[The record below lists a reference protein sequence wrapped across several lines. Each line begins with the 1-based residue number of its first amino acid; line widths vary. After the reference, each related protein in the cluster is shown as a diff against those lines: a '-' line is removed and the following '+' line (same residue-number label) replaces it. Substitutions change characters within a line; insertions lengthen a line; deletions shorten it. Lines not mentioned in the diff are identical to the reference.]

1 MSRQET
7 LLLGCTIGGSSTSTV
22 GDGEETGKK
31 GNIKTRKM
39 LPQYLKC
46 GIHSPY
52 LSASCHVCGKM
63 DSVGW
68 AINTEVCL
76 PIMGMLWLLQT
87 CFSFFAFLLFFSLF
101 SDYTA
106 ITYWWARNPEGP
118 TNWGLSPRFLLGVK
132 YYRTRDMFEFTHSN
146 NRASKKWVILT
157 KTFRFL

>member
-7 LLLGCTIGGSSTSTV
+7 VLLGCTIGGSSTSTV
-22 GDGEETGKK
+22 ADGEETGKK
-31 GNIKTRKM
+31 GNIKTWKM

-52 LSASCHVCGKM
+52 LSASWHVCGKM
-63 DSVGW
+63 HSVGG
-68 AINTEVCL
+68 AINTDACL

-106 ITYWWARNPEGP
+106 VTYWWARNPEGQ
-118 TNWGLSPRFLLGVK
+118 TGASPLDIDLESSIT
-132 YYRTRDMFEFTHSN
+132 RTKDMFEFIHSN
-146 NRASKKWVILT
+146 NRASKKWVTLP
-157 KTFRFL
+157 KTFRFV